1 MDFQSIALPA
11 ELSTRTLESN
21 KLRPLQAISKR
32 QNPGFYEGCKCFGRQ
47 AGWDCI
53 RRRWQYKKGLAAKL
67 LRQGCRNSDS
77 TGANYPDYPALQFL
91 RLAGRTALAPKPIL
105 RWDIAHEADSIT

>member
-1 MDFQSIALPA
+1 MPKSRQRRSQ
-11 ELSTRTLESN
+11 LS
-21 KLRPLQAISKR
+21 
-32 QNPGFYEGCKCFGRQ
+32 G
-47 AGWDCI
+47 
-53 RRRWQYKKGLAAKL
+53 